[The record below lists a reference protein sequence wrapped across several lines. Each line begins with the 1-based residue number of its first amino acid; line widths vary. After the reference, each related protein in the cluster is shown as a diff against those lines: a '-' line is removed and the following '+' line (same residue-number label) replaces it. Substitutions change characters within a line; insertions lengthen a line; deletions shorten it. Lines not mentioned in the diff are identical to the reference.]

1 MTDSTTATVRETETA
16 RLCKQCQQSL
26 DGEAPFD
33 AARELV
39 PRLGAHWQGE
49 YAEFGFWTPALD
61 DEGIPP
67 GEVYLELFTPTGTVE
82 LGAEETT
89 AQFRHERVPTQREG
103 EYTWAAVSGVR
114 PGTRD
119 ELGTLYRLGYEKDG
133 RWTTI
138 GDPLAYSLPFGAY
151 APAELYDLDRLDENR
166 ADREYFESLGTS
178 DEELE
183 TTETVGLPQIEPA
196 MNLLEIH
203 PGTATEAGSLAGLT
217 DLFETI
223 GRKQRNGTELATHE
237 QAFAGYDGVQL
248 MPVAPITECDYQPE
262 HFEPTSDLPES
273 ETATRT
279 SENDGTAD
287 ATEITVTLRRPQMIN
302 WGYDIV
308 IYGFGAVNASILE
321 TGRPDELVDFIATL
335 HTLPDPMRVVFD
347 IALGHADDGA
357 IPLLNDYY
365 FEGPGMYGQ
374 ELDYT
379 QPTVRAIL
387 LELQR
392 RKMDWGADGIRVD
405 GAQDFTNWDPE
416 TESEYHDDEFLAEM
430 KAVTQEVAGTEYSP
444 WMIYE
449 DGRPWPE
456 SDWELASTYRE
467 LIKQHPDS
475 FQWGPVTFA
484 HNTPAIL
491 TFWAT
496 KWWRVR
502 EVADMGGQWIS
513 GVANHDTLR
522 RGVQAEIG
530 DEWNAE
536 QENPYLADSIEE
548 TIERAYDNPASNVL
562 FYCFMPGVPMD
573 FTHANMHAPWDF
585 VRDTDDTWNLKVV
598 AEAAYF
604 VDWRVPADR
613 YERAGNFTRLKE
625 LGFDRRDDLHEF
637 VHALASAVEITDYD
651 REGMAT
657 ILSTLDVPFTEDG
670 VTAAA
675 LEEFG
680 LAWMR
685 DVGEFCK
692 LSNWTDELAPEDA
705 AFGRSVRAFRHER
718 PWLRDD
724 LDDDAV
730 FDYLHPTDGTVC
742 YYGLRTAP
750 DGSEQLLFVANM
762 EGRETT
768 VTPIEL
774 VETTGEGWT
783 SVLSTQGLDDPAAD
797 SPLVLADSEA
807 VVFSRTP

>member
-1 MTDSTTATVRETETA
+1 MTDSTTAILRETETA
-16 RLCKQCQQSL
+16 RLCDQCRDSL
-26 DGEAPFD
+26 DGEAAFE
-33 AARELV
+33 AAREIV
-39 PRLGAHWQGE
+39 PQLGAHWQGE
-49 YAEFGFWTPALD
+49 YAEFGFWTPEL
-61 DEGIPP
+61 EGVEP
-67 GEVYLELFTPTGTVE
+67 ESVYLELFTPTASVDM
-82 LGAEETT
+82 GAEETT
-89 AQFRHERVPTQREG
+89 AEFRHERVPTRREG
-103 EYTWAAVSGVR
+103 EYTWAAVSGIQ
-114 PGTRD
+114 PGTR
-119 ELGTLYRLGYEKDG
+119 EQLGTLYRLGYESDG
-133 RWTTI
+133 EWTTI

-151 APAELYDLDRLDENR
+151 APAELYDLDRLDETR
-166 ADREYFESLGTS
+166 ADRDYFETLGTS
-178 DEELE
+178 DEAIT
-183 TTETVGLPQIEPA
+183 TTEREGLPQVEPA
-196 MNLLEIH
+196 TNLLEIH
-203 PGTATEAGSLAGLT
+203 PGTATESGTLAGAT
-217 DLFETI
+217 ELFEEI
-223 GRKQRNGTELATHE
+223 GHKQRTGTELATHE

-248 MPVAPITECDYQPE
+248 MPIAPITECDYQPD
-262 HFEPTSDLPES
+262 HFEPTGELTGPE
-273 ETATRT
+273 TDDA
-279 SENDGTAD
+279 DGS
-287 ATEITVTLRRPQMIN
+287 TELSVTLRRPQMVN

-308 IYGFGAVNASILE
+308 IYGFGAINGAILE

-335 HTLPDPMRVVFD
+335 HNLPDPMRVVFD
-347 IALGHADDGA
+347 IALGHADNGA
-357 IPLLNDYY
+357 IPLLTDHY

-392 RKMDWGADGIRVD
+392 RKMDWGADGVRID

-416 TESEYHDDEFLAEM
+416 TESEYHDDEFLAAM
-430 KAVTQEVAGTEYSP
+430 KEITQEVAGTEYQP

-467 LIKQHPDS
+467 LIEDHPDS

-522 RGVQAEIG
+522 RGVQVEIG

-536 QENPYLADSIEE
+536 QENPYLGDSIEE
-548 TIERAYDNPASNVL
+548 TIERAYDNPASNML

-604 VDWRVPADR
+604 VDWRVPAER
-613 YERAGNFTRLKE
+613 YERLGNFTRLKE
-625 LGFDRRDDLHEF
+625 LGFEHRDALHQF
-637 VHALASAVEITDYD
+637 VHALAGAVEMTEYD
-651 REGMAT
+651 IDQMAT
-657 ILSTLDVPFTEDG
+657 ILSTLDVPFADG
-670 VTAAA
+670 GLTPAD
-675 LEEFG
+675 LDEFG

-685 DVGEFCK
+685 DVADFCN

-705 AFGRSVRAFRHER
+705 AFGRTVRAFRHDR

-724 LDDDAV
+724 LDDEAV

-742 YYGLRTAP
+742 YYGLRTDP
-750 DGSEQLLFVANM
+750 GGSEQLLFVANM

-768 VTPIEL
+768 VTPTEL
-774 VETTGEGWT
+774 VDATDEGWEC
-783 SVLSTQGLDDPAAD
+783 VLSTAGLDDPAAD
-797 SPLVLADSEA
+797 SPVVLADSEA